1 MSETHHPYALGYVE
15 GLIPTRPRQFNE
27 AWPIDM
33 RIAYHSGYTRGV
45 LDFIKEHDI
54 EHHLEGQQ

>member
-1 MSETHHPYALGYVE
+1 MSETHYPYALGYVE
-15 GLIPTRPRQFNE
+15 GLTPNRPRQFDE
-27 AWPIDM
+27 AWPLDM

-54 EHHLEGQQ
+54 ERYIEDRQ